1 MKLYQL
7 LKTVF
12 LKFNVEI
19 SPDKKK
25 ALYLFCSIASLV
37 ILALLFLTAGQL
49 IDFTK
54 TTFNLYE
61 LSEDNM
67 VGTAFTLVVLLIVV
81 LYCFLKSL
89 L

>member
-25 ALYLFCSIASLV
+25 ALSLFCCFAGLV

-54 TTFNLYE
+54 TTFNLFE

-67 VGTAFTLVVLLIVV
+67 VGTAFTLLVLLIAV
-81 LYCFLKSL
+81 LYCF
-89 L
+89 